1 MTHSDADLMRLIF
14 RASALA
20 KRGALPMGG
29 TDDPSSKHC
38 CSGRWHGRI
47 LSILSESDLMTQKA
61 LADRLEIRPQS
72 LSEALTSLEEGG
84 FIERKTNPDDK
95 RETLVSITPIGRERS
110 GIIEEHRKKH
120 AQEYLSSLSEEEKE
134 LLYTILKKLTASNS

>member
-1 MTHSDADLMRLIF
+1 
-14 RASALA
+14 
-20 KRGALPMGG
+20 
-29 TDDPSSKHC
+29 
-38 CSGRWHGRI
+38 
-47 LSILSESDLMTQKA
+47 MTQKA